1 MIAKCNICPKK
12 CIRQEGEL
20 GFCKARKAT
29 KGRMISS
36 NYGQITSMG
45 MDPIEKKPLYRFMPG
60 SQILSV
66 GSYGCNLR
74 CDFCQNYSISFC
86 DGSNIRKI
94 YIEPEDLAKKA
105 EELIP
110 MGNIGIAY
118 TYNEPLIGY
127 EYVIDTGKIIQEKG
141 MKNILVTNGY
151 IYEEYLR
158 KVLPFIDAMN
168 IDLKSFSNAEY
179 RRLSGDLDTVLNSI
193 KVSNEYTHVEL
204 TTLIVPG
211 RNDKKEEMEEIA
223 RWIASVNPEIPL
235 HISRFF
241 PAYKMHDSSPT
252 PVSTIYEFVDI
263 AKKYLKY
270 AYPGNC

>member
-1 MIAKCNICPKK
+1 MNAKCNICPHK
-12 CIRQEGEL
+12 CIRQEGQL
-20 GFCKARKAT
+20 GFCKARKAVEG
-29 KGRMISS
+29 KMISS

-74 CDFCQNYSISFC
+74 CDFCQNYSISIC
-86 DGSNIRKI
+86 DGTNIHKI
-94 YIEPEDLAKKA
+94 YMEPEELAKKA

-127 EYVIDTGKIIQEKG
+127 EYIMDTGKIIHEKG

-151 IYEEYLR
+151 IHEEYLR
-158 KVLPFIDAMN
+158 KVLPLIDAMN

-193 KVSNEYTHVEL
+193 KISNEYTYVEL

-223 RWIASVNPEIPL
+223 KWIASVNPEIPL

-241 PAYKMHDSSPT
+241 PAYKMLDSSPT
-252 PVSTIYEFVDI
+252 PVSTVYEFVDI

-270 AYPGNC
+270 VYPGNC